1 MTRALGYILGL
12 ILIWYV
18 ALTYGCITA
27 HHPDDVSV
35 ENPPSNDELKQSV
48 LAIKCLVPEPTAK
61 GIAIAVVTSF
71 AAAYLGCAPNGRTS
85 PTRPLRRL
93 PHTI

>member
-1 MTRALGYILGL
+1 MSWVLGYLLGF

-27 HHPDDVSV
+27 HHPNDVSV
-35 ENPPSNDELKQSV
+35 ENPPSNDELKQSI
-48 LAIKCLVPEPTAK
+48 LAVKCLVPAPTAK

-71 AAAYLGCAPNGRTS
+71 AAAYLGVR
-85 PTRPLRRL
+85 
-93 PHTI
+93 I